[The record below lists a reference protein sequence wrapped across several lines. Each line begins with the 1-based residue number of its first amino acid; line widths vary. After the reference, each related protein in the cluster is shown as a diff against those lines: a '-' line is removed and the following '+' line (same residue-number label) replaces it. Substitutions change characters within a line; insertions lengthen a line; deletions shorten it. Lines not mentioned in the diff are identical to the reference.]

1 MATIRKRCWKTPSG
15 VAKSAWIV
23 SYSVGGKR
31 HIKTFTLKKAAETWR
46 AQTLT
51 EIAHGTHAPVSTSIT
66 VAKAAELWLEQCRAD
81 GLERATQEQY
91 AQHCRL
97 HILPLLGHIRVAEL
111 TSASVAGFR
120 TALAGGKRAKSRA
133 TIVKVM
139 TSLSGILS
147 NAQAAGLASRNV
159 VRDQPRSVARR
170 QRQRDK
176 RHDIKLERGITVP
189 TKDELRAILVA
200 AEAMET
206 EAVQNGE
213 RWHWRPLVVTLIFTG
228 LRASE
233 LRGLRWADVDLA
245 GATLAVRQRADRYQE
260 IGKPKSAAG
269 HRSIPLPP
277 LVVTVLKEW
286 WLACPKG
293 PLDLVFPNKVGGVE
307 VLHTITAALK
317 ACQVKAGLRG
327 EGKKPRYG
335 LHSFR
340 HACISLW
347 IDQGFSPKRVQTWA
361 GHSSISITFGV
372 YGHLF
377 PDPEGD
383 QAAMAR
389 VQAAVIGGG
398 A

>member
-1 MATIRKRCWKTPSG
+1 MPSRRRATLRWPRSEKRCWKTPSG
-15 VAKSAWIV
+15 AEKSAWVV
-23 SYSVGGKR
+23 SYSLAGKR

-51 EIAHGTHAPVSTSIT
+51 KIVHGTHAPVSTSIT

-91 AQHCRL
+91 EQHIRL
-97 HILPLLGHIRVAEL
+97 HIK
-111 TSASVAGFR
+111 AGTRRFDPDQGR
-120 TALAGGKRAKSRA
+120 ADVVSFVVLALAAGDRAR
-133 TIVKVM
+133 
-139 TSLSGILS
+139 L
-147 NAQAAGLASRNV
+147 
-159 VRDQPRSVARR
+159 VA
-170 QRQRDK
+170 
-176 RHDIKLERGITVP
+176 HDIARGEAGGLGVRQ
-189 TKDELRAILVA
+189 DSAQRCHDLNDRRAA
-200 AEAMET
+200 FRAPPA
-206 EAVQNGE
+206 GE
-213 RWHWRPLVVTLIFTG
+213 RSAEPGHASGCEFRYPDMAEQRIGHWRPLIVTLVFTG

-233 LRGLRWADVDLA
+233 LRGLRWPDVNLA
-245 GATLAVRQRADRYQE
+245 GGALHVRQRADRYQE

-293 PLDLVFPNKVGGVE
+293 PIGLVFPNKVGGVE
-307 VLHTITAALK
+307 VLHAITAAVK
-317 ACQVKAGLRG
+317 ACQIKAGLRG
-327 EGKKPRYG
+327 EGRKPRYG

-347 IDQGFSPKRVQTWA
+347 IDQGFSPKRVQVWA
-361 GHSSISITFGV
+361 GHSSIGITFGV

-383 QAAMAR
+383 QAAMAHLQ
-389 VQAAVIGGG
+389 QALLG
-398 A
+398 